1 MPDTGNYAKVV
12 QDWKQLLA
20 ATEEHAEKLP
30 DVEEERLQLLATLQ
44 KAEEAKARQ
53 QSHKASG
60 QAATQELEE
69 ILIRGRDVAMSLRFA
84 AKLGL
89 GARNEQLVQFGAAPL
104 RRRITRKPEVNPPPP
119 PEAPA
124 PDGEKS

>member
-1 MPDTGNYAKVV
+1 MPGTGNYTKVV
-12 QDWKQLLA
+12 QEWKQLLA
-20 ATEEHAEKLP
+20 ATEEHADELP
-30 DVEEERLQLLATLQ
+30 DVEEERLQLQATLQ
-44 KAEEAKARQ
+44 RAEGVKARQ
-53 QSHKASG
+53 QSHRASG

-69 ILIRGRDVAMSLRFA
+69 VLVRGREIAMSLRIA

-89 GARNEQLVQFGAAPL
+89 GARNEQLVQFGVAPL
-104 RRRITRKPEVNPPPP
+104 RRRVTPKPEVNPPPP

>member
-1 MPDTGNYAKVV
+1 MPDVGNYAKVV
-12 QDWKQLLA
+12 QDWKLILA
-20 ATEEHAEKLP
+20 ASEEHVEKLP
-30 DVEEERLQLLATLQ
+30 DVEAERLQLQAILQ
-44 KAEEAKARQ
+44 KAEEVKARQ

-69 ILIRGRDVAMSLRFA
+69 VLVRGREIAMSLRIA

-89 GARNEQLVQFGAAPL
+89 GVRNEQLVQFGAAPL
-104 RRRITRKPEVNPPPP
+104 RRRITRKPEVTPPPP

-124 PDGEKS
+124 PNGEKP

>member
-12 QDWKQLLA
+12 QQWKQLLA
-20 ATEEHAEKLP
+20 ATEEHAEDLP
-30 DVEEERLQLLATLQ
+30 DMEEERLQLQAILQ
-44 KAEEAKARQ
+44 RAEEVKVRQ
-53 QSHKASG
+53 QSHKASM

-69 ILIRGRDVAMSLRFA
+69 VLVRGRELAMSLRTA

-89 GARNEQLVQFGAAPL
+89 GARNEQLVQFGVAPL
-104 RRRITRKPEVNPPPP
+104 RRRVTPKPEVNPPPS

-124 PDGEKS
+124 PEGEES